1 MSIKMQNSKDISYN
15 TEEDPLDW
23 LDLEVQTNETED
35 KTFQILHQVVED
47 TQAFRVPEEDKR
59 MVSGVYPWSLL
70 QLKSTLTWTG

>member
-1 MSIKMQNSKDISYN
+1 MSIKMQNSKDISYSR
-15 TEEDPLDW
+15 EEDPLDW

-59 MVSGVYPWSLL
+59 MVSGV
-70 QLKSTLTWTG
+70 